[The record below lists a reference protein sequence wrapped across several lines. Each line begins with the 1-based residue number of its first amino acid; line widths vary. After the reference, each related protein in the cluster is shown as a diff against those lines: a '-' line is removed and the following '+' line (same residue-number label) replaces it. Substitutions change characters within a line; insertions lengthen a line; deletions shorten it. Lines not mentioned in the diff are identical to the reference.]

1 MYEQGSPH
9 PPSPSQMVPCPPVAW
24 GGGANNNSPTWAV
37 FAQLQVVVDAQYIES
52 ICVYYKRTLGSLK
65 GVNTHTV

>member
-1 MYEQGSPH
+1 MSRDH
-9 PPSPSQMVPCPPVAW
+9 HTPPPPARW
-24 GGGANNNSPTWAV
+24 FPAPLWPGGGGANNNSPTWAV